1 MMKQE
6 KRLALYTDFTK
17 RPSCV
22 LFATDIAARGL
33 DFPAV
38 DWVVQMDCPDTPET
52 YIHRVGRTARYR
64 STGHGLLFLLPSEE
78 KMATLLREKKVPMAR
93 VKANPN
99 HLSNVSAQFQVLMH
113 FSSSL
118 SFSLFL
124 LLSIHILSFSLLAL
138 FSSLANPKRCLTSR
152 AVPGPLSS

>member
-1 MMKQE
+1 LNFILSSNCFEQILKVIYTNQVRFMYEMFRRLRPGTPLLHLHGMMKQE

-99 HLSNVSAQFQVLMH
+99 HLSNVSAQFQVPI
-113 FSSSL
+113 F
-118 SFSLFL
+118 F
-124 LLSIHILSFSLLAL
+124 
-138 FSSLANPKRCLTSR
+138 
-152 AVPGPLSS
+152 